1 MGHNKSGTKKFI
13 SLSAFTKNQ
22 RDLVT
27 GFSLSNYIKILLQ
40 QEACNWTRRR
50 EAELRAAGTELSWE
64 RRKDKMEADGQ
75 EEEPEQAQL

>member
-1 MGHNKSGTKKFI
+1 
-13 SLSAFTKNQ
+13 
-22 RDLVT
+22 VT

-40 QEACNWTRRR
+40 QEACNWTRR

-75 EEEPEQAQL
+75 EEEPEQA